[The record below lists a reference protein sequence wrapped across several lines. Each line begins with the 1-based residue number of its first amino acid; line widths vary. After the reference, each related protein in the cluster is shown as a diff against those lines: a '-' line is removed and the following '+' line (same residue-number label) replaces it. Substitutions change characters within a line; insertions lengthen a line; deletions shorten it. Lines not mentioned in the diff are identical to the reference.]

1 MCFHFWPCYDLK
13 LDVVQPQQDS
23 RFPGRGRTLGS
34 AHNQTAS
41 GDDSE
46 FNLQTRLLDRSSADR
61 PLEMA
66 VTGAGH
72 QSSDG
77 R

>member
-1 MCFHFWPCYDLK
+1 M
-13 LDVVQPQQDS
+13 VQPQQQDN

-34 AHNQTAS
+34 AQNQSAPA
-41 GDDSE
+41 DDSE

-61 PLEMA
+61 
-66 VTGAGH
+66 

>member
-1 MCFHFWPCYDLK
+1 M
-13 LDVVQPQQDS
+13 VQPQQDS

-34 AHNQTAS
+34 VQNQTVPV
-41 GDDSE
+41 DDSE
-46 FNLQTRLLDRSSADR
+46 FDLQTRLLDRSAAD
-61 PLEMA
+61 
-66 VTGAGH
+66 H